1 MNLGAIFVGVA
12 LTLASAIVIAE
23 PFLKPRKPRIKSVDP
38 VSSHPWGDDEEILL
52 ALRDLDFD
60 FELGKLTKEDYETT
74 RTGLMQEMAGV
85 LKAQDKKERR
95 MEAMIETQVR
105 ELRAGTPSRSYC
117 HQCGSVV
124 YLSDRDCSSCGT
136 RINKSSGSSPSQD

>member
-23 PFLKPRKPRIKSVDP
+23 PFLKPRKPRIKSVDQ
-38 VSSHPWGDDEEILL
+38 VSSHQWGDDEEILL

-105 ELRAGTPSRSYC
+105 ELRAG
-117 HQCGSVV
+117 
-124 YLSDRDCSSCGT
+124 
-136 RINKSSGSSPSQD
+136 GSSTSQD